1 MAIPLPIRERILRQI
16 VINLEKV
23 QEGDDEHV
31 LTWNVITRDPWEDIE
46 QLTSDTIGVF
56 DMAEQSFDEQGFIR
70 KRLEVAT
77 EFWLKPK
84 VGDDNAEL
92 INVVM
97 GDVNRTMRK
106 DPTLITDPGPPVCQ
120 LAIDLV
126 EVSSEVDL
134 GREDLIGGV
143 IIWNFIYRHDQDDPR
158 KLYGQ
163 VP

>member
-1 MAIPLPIRERILRQI
+1 MATPLPIRERILRKI
-16 VINLEKV
+16 VANLEKV

-31 LTWNVITRDPWEDIE
+31 ITWNLVTRDPWEDVE
-46 QLTSDTIGVF
+46 QLMSDTIGVF
-56 DMAEQSFDEQGFIR
+56 DMTEQSFDEQGFVR

-84 VGDDNAEL
+84 LGDNNAEL

-97 GDVNRTMRK
+97 GDVNKTMRA
-106 DPTLITDPGPPVCQ
+106 DPTLITDIGPPVCQ

-126 EVSSEVDL
+126 EVSSEVEL
-134 GREDLIGGV
+134 EREDLVGGV
-143 IIWNFIYRHDQDDPR
+143 IIWNIIYRHDQDDPGR
-158 KLYGQ
+158 LYGQ

>member
-1 MAIPLPIRERILRQI
+1 MAIPLPIRERILQQI

-23 QEGDDEHV
+23 QEGNDEHV

-56 DMAEQSFDEQGFIR
+56 DMTEQSFDEQGFVR
-70 KRLEVAT
+70 KRLEVVT

-84 VGDDNAEL
+84 LGDDNAEL

-97 GDVNRTMRK
+97 GDVNRTMRA

-120 LAIDLV
+120 LAVDLV

-143 IIWNFIYRHDQDDPR
+143 IVWNIIYRHDQDDPR
-158 KLYGQ
+158 KLYGL